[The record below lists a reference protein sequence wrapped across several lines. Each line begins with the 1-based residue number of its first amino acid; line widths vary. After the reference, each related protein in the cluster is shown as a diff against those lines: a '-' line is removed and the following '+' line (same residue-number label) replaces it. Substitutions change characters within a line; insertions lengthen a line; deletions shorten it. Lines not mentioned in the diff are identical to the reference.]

1 MQKNCNFFGVSNITR
16 PQGASNDDGQVA
28 FFGMFQRLQ
37 VGMVFA
43 RPPGGRFMQPS
54 IDTILVCRGLVDA
67 LAGIQVKRLIDVGS
81 GSGPSGI

>member
-1 MQKNCNFFGVSNITR
+1 
-16 PQGASNDDGQVA
+16 
-28 FFGMFQRLQ
+28 
-37 VGMVFA
+37 MVFA

-81 GSGPSGI
+81 GSGPSGIGIFFVVFFLKFAWDMFG